1 MDGGGRGERRRG
13 RLRRMGVRRGAWRES
28 VQEGRTVVVVETG
41 VFRWEMG
48 RSQAMPE
55 AQGGT
60 VGMAGLS
67 MPRRR
72 ETGDASRRLEFISL
86 PAVSREVDGLSIV
99 KITIEVCSCADL
111 CGVDN
116 EMSGRVESE
125 SVLMIKNAANARR
138 I

>member
-1 MDGGGRGERRRG
+1 
-13 RLRRMGVRRGAWRES
+13 
-28 VQEGRTVVVVETG
+28 
-41 VFRWEMG
+41 
-48 RSQAMPE
+48 MPE
-55 AQGGT
+55 VQGGT

-72 ETGDASRRLEFISL
+72 ETGDVSRRPEFISL

-99 KITIEVCSCADL
+99 KITIEACSCDAL
-111 CGVDN
+111 RGVDN

-125 SVLMIKNAANARR
+125 SGLMIKNAANTRR